1 MRSDSDLSTFAYG
14 FRPWTGAKAIADGPD
29 ILRYLRDA
37 AGELGPPASIGLVPG
52 LGFRQPVRA
61 ACQRTAGSG
70 LPGDG

>member
-37 AGELGPPASIGLVPG
+37 AADAGIDRHTRHVITVVRETGFVRDAGEGRS
-52 LGFRQPVRA
+52 
-61 ACQRTAGSG
+61 
-70 LPGDG
+70 D